1 MSHLLWKYYWENDV
15 DRFRHLLAP
24 AGSSSHPAA
33 SSPSIGA
40 TGGAFTGGS
49 PGSIASSPR
58 TTPRPR
64 KALAHTPGT
73 GRFKEGGAGLSRNEI
88 NSRDHAGLT
97 VLLRAASST
106 HPNARGFVQALL
118 DHPLLD
124 LYAQDP
130 ESGWNALH
138 RSLYTGNV
146 SIARLLLAKERI
158 HLTTNTSQAAVWKV
172 GQLIKTKDN
181 EGNSPFDVYNSTIA
195 TAAIYHEPRPCAL
208 KDVNATIYDMIP
220 GEDDSEVDDEII
232 EIAEDLVHNS
242 RQYVM
247 GDEFFMFGSNKNLSL
262 GVGDEDDRQYPERVA
277 LQRPDALLH
286 RFHNMYLDE
295 KDVDTASSALKDIP
309 TLIRHPPL
317 AISDIVMSKLHTA
330 LLTHDPV
337 SNLYICGVGRGG
349 RLGMGDENT
358 QFRFVPVEGPFA
370 DRKVVNAALGQN
382 HSMAITDN
390 GELWTW
396 GLNSDSQLG
405 YVLPPMMRSD
415 QEPMSLM
422 PRQVFG
428 PLKKEVVRGIAA
440 SAVHSVAHTGFAL
453 YCWGRNLGQLAL
465 MDADSRSL
473 EFQTTPRKVAASLL
487 SAPITMVSAIDKATT
502 CLLSN
507 NTVWVFTN
515 YGYSLVKFPY
525 PDVFSNSV
533 IGVNALNHVRFD
545 SRRRIIRYIASGD
558 ETIAAITSSG
568 DLFTMQLNTKVDA
581 NQVAGSTTNP
591 VKIKGAVTQPQCIWD
606 SRKDGVAS
614 VSVGEHGSVII
625 CTESGAVWRRVKRP
639 KGKIA
644 ILPNS
649 IDAKK
654 RDFKFERVPYITN
667 CISVRSSTFGAF
679 SAIRQ
684 NSRVMSCDIAVANQ
698 SIWDDVGALLC
709 LNKFQASSTESAEE
723 GTTRNER
730 YPAGAGTLP
739 HEIIRSLDIE
749 HDMLQWIAT
758 NSFQCQDLNME
769 LRASSNPDL
778 RIPVHSWVLSGRS
791 PLLRAALSEYSVN
804 ASMDT
809 YSDIFSIEQSSTK
822 TILTFIGVDV
832 YTLLNLVV
840 YVYLDVIIPVWRCT
854 RERPSLAHRF
864 RQVRTDLMK
873 LGTRL
878 QMSKLEAAAR
888 LQEGL
893 ELSLDANFRDAIAD
907 PAFFHD
913 ADMIIELDG
922 DEVHAHSD
930 LVCQRCPFFKG
941 MFRGRSEGRWLTGR
955 RNPVLGEDL
964 VRVDL
969 KHINPEIFDYV
980 MRYLYGDVGV
990 ELFNDVCL
998 ETLDE
1003 FSELVLDVMGVANEL
1018 MLDRLSQICQYL
1030 LGKFVTTRNIA
1041 NLLNE
1046 ISPCSVTEF
1055 KDVGLEYICL
1065 QLESMLENHLLD
1077 GLDQDLLLELDEV
1090 VRSNQLAQFP
1100 YVRSGRADSLLHDQY
1115 PDLALDIEEERRRRV
1130 KAMAFKLVQKEEER
1144 KLSSSYKARVGSLD
1158 DASALQP
1165 HTQHRSRRKS
1175 SKIERS
1181 ESLSPNLRAVASHT
1195 DLMFNMEDE
1204 DGPNLITSTSPA
1216 MAATPTVGQ
1225 VEIDLDNMPRLQAAW
1240 RNAQANAGSPL
1251 GRSPGLDAM
1260 LPFQQLPGPGF
1271 TLPSRGID
1279 GQPSSPPARPA
1290 NAPWASPIFPSSKL
1304 NLKNIM
1310 QEATSKSNLT
1320 AAMTS
1325 QAEKAAGAN
1334 RTQARISQKERKKQQ
1349 LLQAQAEAAAEKG
1362 KAKEAIAWETVKSA
1376 ARPPP
1381 WKAAS
1386 PAPKT
1391 SLRDAM
1397 QYETLQ
1403 SRGGSAS
1410 TPAPTKSSLTVDGTG
1425 TPSVINRRVAY
1436 PDTRFP
1442 GQSKARS
1449 TAAPA
1454 APKIP
1459 EVGPSKSQEPKPLV
1473 PHSKSY
1479 MKPAP
1484 KAEAMLGYSMADI
1497 IGQQQLEQ
1505 QRVKEAVAKRSL
1517 QEIQEEQ
1524 AFQEWWDQESRRA
1537 QEEEARKQARVAGK
1551 EREQNDN
1558 SRGSGGNRRGGGGG
1572 GGGGGAGSGTG
1583 GGRKGRGGGKSKTG
1597 SGEATKQAVGNA
1609 PTSSRGGGRG
1619 GRGGRERGGGSIS
1632 HSL

>member
-15 DRFRHLLAP
+15 DRFRRLLAP

-33 SSPSIGA
+33 SFPSTGA
-40 TGGAFTGGS
+40 TGGAFTSGS

-73 GRFKEGGAGLSRNEI
+73 GRFKEGGAGLSRIEI

-106 HPNARGFVQALL
+106 HPNARAFVQALL

-158 HLTTNTSQAAVWKV
+158 HLTTNTNQAVVWKV

-195 TAAIYHEPRPCAL
+195 TAAIYHEPQPCAL
-208 KDVNATIYDMIP
+208 KDINPAIHDMIP
-220 GEDDSEVDDEII
+220 GEDDSEIDDDII
-232 EIAEDLVHNS
+232 EITEDLAHNS
-242 RQYVM
+242 RQSVM

-295 KDVDTASSALKDIP
+295 KDVDAASSALKDVP

-330 LLTHDPV
+330 VVTHDPV

-370 DRKVVNAALGQN
+370 DRKVINAALGQN

-405 YVLPPMMRSD
+405 YALPPMMRSD
-415 QEPMSLM
+415 QEPMSLT

-440 SAVHSVAHTGFAL
+440 SAVHSVAHTGIAL

-502 CLLSN
+502 CLLAN

-515 YGYSLVKFPY
+515 YGYNLVKFPY

-533 IGVNALNHVRFD
+533 MGANALNHVRFD

-644 ILPNS
+644 ILSNS

-654 RDFKFERVPYITN
+654 KDFKFERVPYITN

-684 NSRVMSCDIAVANQ
+684 NSRVMSCDITVANQ

-723 GTTRNER
+723 RNARNER
-730 YPAGAGTLP
+730 YPAGAGTLL

-804 ASMDT
+804 ASMDA
-809 YSDIFSIEQSSTK
+809 YSDIFLIEQSSTK

-840 YVYLDVIIPVWRCT
+840 YVYLDAIIPVWRCT

-878 QMSKLEAAAR
+878 QMPKLEAAAR

-907 PAFFHD
+907 PAFFQD

-930 LVCQRCPFFKG
+930 LICQRCPFFKG

-1018 MLDRLSQICQYL
+1018 MLDRLSQICQCL
-1030 LGKFVTTRNIA
+1030 LGKFVNTRNIA

-1130 KAMAFKLVQKEEER
+1130 KAMAFKLAQKDEER

-1158 DASALQP
+1158 DASAPQP
-1165 HTQHRSRRKS
+1165 RTQDRSRRKS

-1204 DGPNLITSTSPA
+1204 DGPNPITLMSPA
-1216 MAATPTVGQ
+1216 MAATATDGQ
-1225 VEIDLDNMPRLQAAW
+1225 VEIDLDNMPRLPAAW
-1240 RNAQANAGSPL
+1240 RNAQTSAGSPL
-1251 GRSPGLDAM
+1251 GRSPGLDAFS
-1260 LPFQQLPGPGF
+1260 PSQQLSGPSF
-1271 TLPSRGID
+1271 MLPSRGID
-1279 GQPSSPPARPA
+1279 GQPTSPPARPT
-1290 NAPWASPIFPSSKL
+1290 NAPWASPILPSSKL
-1304 NLKNIM
+1304 DLKNIM

-1349 LLQAQAEAAAEKG
+1349 LLQAQAEAAAEKD

-1397 QYETLQ
+1397 QSETVQ

-1425 TPSVINRRVAY
+1425 TPSVISRRVAS
-1436 PDTRFP
+1436 PDTRFS
-1442 GQSKARS
+1442 GQRKAS
-1449 TAAPA
+1449 SAAAPA
-1454 APKIP
+1454 APSIP
-1459 EVGPSKSQEPKPLV
+1459 EVGPSKAQESKPLV

-1537 QEEEARKQARVAGK
+1537 QEEEARKQARVVGR
-1551 EREQNDN
+1551 EREQNGS

-1572 GGGGGAGSGTG
+1572 GRGSGSGTGTGTG

-1597 SGEATKQAVGNA
+1597 SGEATKPAVGNA
-1609 PTSSRGGGRG
+1609 ATSSRSGGRG
-1619 GRGGRERGGGSIS
+1619 GRGRGGGSIS
-1632 HSL
+1632 HSS